1 MRSAYLLVSHGS
13 RDPRPQVA
21 MERLAWLLQGSREQG
36 AGSRETR
43 ESGEKILRV
52 SSHTSHTSH
61 TTHHDAANIGAAPMR
76 GKPALPPACE
86 DASPPPASP
95 RTTYSRL
102 PTSDS
107 LSPLIGT
114 ACLELSQ
121 KPLHQQIA
129 EFSDRALSCGYQQVQ
144 IVPLFLL
151 PGVHVM
157 EDIPA
162 EVEQARQ
169 ALKVKVKLELR
180 PHLGF
185 HAGLARLLKQQLD
198 RTQAEKTILL
208 AHGSRR
214 AGSEHPVEAI
224 AQQISAVTAYWSV
237 APSLDERVQELA
249 LAGWRRIAIVP
260 YFLFAGGITDAIAD
274 VVGQLQQQFPAIEFC
289 LMQPLGATQ
298 ELADLVWD
306 LIET

>member
-1 MRSAYLLVSHGS
+1 MRSAYLLISHGS

-36 AGSRETR
+36 RAGSREAEGQRGRGAKETR
-43 ESGEKILRV
+43 RL
-52 SSHTSHTSH
+52 
-61 TTHHDAANIGAAPMR
+61 GAI
-76 GKPALPPACE
+76 KN
-86 DASPPPASP
+86 
-95 RTTYSRL
+95 
-102 PTSDS
+102 S
-107 LSPLIGT
+107 LIPYPLSLTPLIGT

-180 PHLGF
+180 PHLGS

-198 RTQAEKTILL
+198 RTQAEQTILL

-224 AQQISAVTAYWSV
+224 AQQLSAGTAYWSV
-237 APSLDERVQELA
+237 APSLDARVQELA
-249 LAGWRRIAIVP
+249 LAGWRRIAIIP
-260 YFLFAGGITDAIAD
+260 YFLFAGGITDAIAEA
-274 VVGQLQQQFPAIEFC
+274 VGQLQHQFPAIEFC

-298 ELADLVWD
+298 ELADLIWD